1 MAEKRKERKVDPLE
15 KRRERAEAIAP
26 LLGEAYPDLE
36 ISLDW
41 ETPIQLVVAT
51 ILSAQCTD
59 EQVNA
64 VTPQLFARYETAR
77 DYAEA
82 DREELEELIY
92 STGFYRN
99 KAKNIQG
106 MGRVVEEEFGG
117 EVPDTMEGLLE
128 LPGVARKTANVVLT
142 NGFGK
147 VEGIVVDTHVKRVSR
162 RLGLTGE
169 TSAVKIERDLMKVL
183 PEEQWHPFPW
193 RLILHGRA
201 ICDARNPRCEDCML
215 SDLCPSAFTFDG

>member
-1 MAEKRKERKVDPLE
+1 MAEKRHRVDSLA
-15 KRRERAEAIAP
+15 KRRQRAAAIIPRLA
-26 LLGEAYPDLE
+26 EAYPGLE

-41 ETPIQLVVAT
+41 ETPLDLVVAT

-59 EQVNA
+59 ERVNQT
-64 VTPQLFARYETAR
+64 TPSLFARYRTAR

-82 DREELEELIY
+82 DRAELEELIR
-92 STGFYRN
+92 STGFFRN

-106 MGRVVEEEFGG
+106 MGRTVAEEFGG
-117 EVPDTMEGLLE
+117 EVPDTMEELLR

-142 NGFGK
+142 NGFGT

-169 TSAVKIERDLMKVL
+169 TAPEKIERDLMKVL
-183 PEEQWHPFPW
+183 PEAEWHPFPW

-201 ICDARNPRCEDCML
+201 ICDARSPRCSDCLL
-215 SDLCPSAFTFDG
+215 SDLCPSAFTFDS

>member
-1 MAEKRKERKVDPLE
+1 MAEKRRRVDSLE
-15 KRRERAEAIAP
+15 KRRERAAAIAP
-26 LLGEAYPDLE
+26 RLAEAYPDLE

-41 ETPIQLVVAT
+41 ETPLELVVAT

-59 EQVNA
+59 ERVNQT
-64 VTPQLFARYETAR
+64 TPALFERYRTAR

-82 DREELEELIY
+82 DREELEELIR
-92 STGFYRN
+92 STGFFRN

-106 MGRVVEEEFGG
+106 MGRVVAEEFGG
-117 EVPDTMEGLLE
+117 EVPDTMDELLT

-147 VEGIVVDTHVKRVSR
+147 VEGIVVDTHIKRVSR

-169 TSAVKIERDLMKVL
+169 TSPVKIERDLMKVL
-183 PEEQWHPFPW
+183 PEDQWHPFPW

-201 ICDARNPRCEDCML
+201 VCDARSPRCDDCML
-215 SDLCPSAFTFDG
+215 SDLCPSAFSFDS

>member
-1 MAEKRKERKVDPLE
+1 MAEKRRRVDALE
-15 KRRERAEAIAP
+15 KRRERAAAIAP
-26 LLGEAYPDLE
+26 RLAEAYPDLE

-41 ETPIQLVVAT
+41 ETPLELVVAT

-59 EQVNA
+59 ERVNKT
-64 VTPQLFARYETAR
+64 TPALFERYETAR

-82 DREELEELIY
+82 DREELEEFVR
-92 STGFYRN
+92 STGFFRN

-106 MGRVVEEEFGG
+106 MGRVVAEEFGG
-117 EVPDTMEGLLE
+117 EVPDTMDELLT

-169 TSAVKIERDLMKVL
+169 TSPVKIERDLMEVL
-183 PEEQWHPFPW
+183 PEEEWHPFPW

-201 ICDARNPRCEDCML
+201 ICDARSPRCDDCML
-215 SDLCPSAFTFDG
+215 SDLCPSAFSFD

>member
-1 MAEKRKERKVDPLE
+1 MGERRHRVDALE
-15 KRRERAEAIAP
+15 KRRERAAAISPRLA
-26 LLGEAYPDLE
+26 EAYPDLE

-41 ETPIQLVVAT
+41 ETPLELVVAT

-59 EQVNA
+59 ERVNKT
-64 VTPQLFARYETAR
+64 TPALFERYETAR
-77 DYAEA
+77 DYADA
-82 DREELEELIY
+82 DREELEELVR
-92 STGFYRN
+92 STGFFRN

-106 MGRVVEEEFGG
+106 MGRVVAEEFGG
-117 EVPDTMEGLLE
+117 EVPDTMDELLT

-147 VEGIVVDTHVKRVSR
+147 VEGIVVDTHIKRVSR

-169 TSAVKIERDLMKVL
+169 TSPVKIERDLMKVL
-183 PEEQWHPFPW
+183 PEEEWHPFPW

-201 ICDARNPRCEDCML
+201 ICDARSPRCDECML
-215 SDLCPSAFTFDG
+215 SDLCPSAFSFD

>member
-1 MAEKRKERKVDPLE
+1 MAEKRRRVDALE
-15 KRRERAEAIAP
+15 KRRERAAAIAP
-26 LLGEAYPDLE
+26 RLAEPYPDLE

-41 ETPIQLVVAT
+41 ETPLELVVAT

-59 EQVNA
+59 ERVNKT
-64 VTPQLFARYETAR
+64 TPALFERYETAR
-77 DYAEA
+77 DYADA
-82 DREELEELIY
+82 DREELEELIR
-92 STGFYRN
+92 STGFFRN

-106 MGRVVEEEFGG
+106 MGRIVAEEFGG
-117 EVPDTMEGLLE
+117 EVPDTMDELLT

-142 NGFGK
+142 NGFGR

-169 TSAVKIERDLMKVL
+169 TSPVKIERDLMKVL
-183 PEEQWHPFPW
+183 PEEEWHPFPW

-201 ICDARNPRCEDCML
+201 ICDARSPRCDDCML
-215 SDLCPSAFTFDG
+215 SDLCPSAFSFDA

>member
-1 MAEKRKERKVDPLE
+1 MAEKRRRVDSLA
-15 KRRERAEAIAP
+15 KRRQRAAAITPRLA
-26 LLGEAYPDLE
+26 EAYPGLE

-41 ETPIQLVVAT
+41 ETPLDLVVAT

-59 EQVNA
+59 ERVNQT
-64 VTPQLFARYETAR
+64 TPPLFARYRTAR

-82 DREELEELIY
+82 DRAELEELIR
-92 STGFYRN
+92 STGFFRN
-99 KAKNIQG
+99 KARNIQG
-106 MGRVVEEEFGG
+106 MGRTVAEEFGG
-117 EVPDTMEGLLE
+117 EVPDTMEELLR

-169 TSAVKIERDLMKVL
+169 AAPEKIEHDLMKVL
-183 PEEQWHPFPW
+183 PEAEWQPFPW

-201 ICDARNPRCEDCML
+201 VCDARSPRCGDCLL
-215 SDLCPSAFTFDG
+215 SDLCPSAFTFDS

>member
-1 MAEKRKERKVDPLE
+1 MAEKRRRVDTLE
-15 KRRERAEAIAP
+15 KRRERAAAVAP
-26 LLGEAYPDLE
+26 RLAASYPDLE

-41 ETPIQLVVAT
+41 ETPLELVVAT

-59 EQVNA
+59 ERVNKT
-64 VTPQLFARYETAR
+64 TPALFERYGTAR

-82 DREELEELIY
+82 DREELEELIR
-92 STGFYRN
+92 STGFFRN

-106 MGRVVEEEFGG
+106 MGRVVAQEFGG
-117 EVPDTMEGLLE
+117 EVPRTMDELLT

-169 TSAVKIERDLMKVL
+169 TSPVNIERDLMKVL
-183 PEEQWHPFPW
+183 PEEEWHPFPW

-201 ICDARNPRCEDCML
+201 VCDARSPRCDDCML
-215 SDLCPSAFTFDG
+215 SDLCPSAFTFDS

>member
-1 MAEKRKERKVDPLE
+1 MAEKRRRVDSLN
-15 KRRERAEAIAP
+15 KRRERAAAIAP
-26 LLGEAYPDLE
+26 QLAEAYPGLE

-41 ETPIQLVVAT
+41 ETPLELVVAT

-59 EQVNA
+59 ERVNQ
-64 VTPQLFARYETAR
+64 VTPSLFERYRTAR

-82 DREELEELIY
+82 DREELEELIR
-92 STGFYRN
+92 STGFFRN

-106 MGRVVEEEFGG
+106 MGRTVADDFGG
-117 EVPDTMEGLLE
+117 VVPDTMEDLLT

-147 VEGIVVDTHVKRVSR
+147 VEGIVVDTHVKRVAG

-169 TSAVKIERDLMKVL
+169 TSPVKIEQDLMKVL

-201 ICDARNPRCEDCML
+201 ICDARSPRCGDCML
-215 SDLCPSAFTFDG
+215 SDLCPSAFSFD

>member
-1 MAEKRKERKVDPLE
+1 MAEKRRRVDSLE
-15 KRRERAEAIAP
+15 KRRERAAAIAP
-26 LLGEAYPDLE
+26 RLAEAYPGLE

-41 ETPIQLVVAT
+41 ETPLELVVAT

-59 EQVNA
+59 ERVNQT
-64 VTPQLFARYETAR
+64 TPALFERYRTAI

-82 DREELEELIY
+82 DREELEELIR
-92 STGFYRN
+92 STGFFRN

-106 MGRVVEEEFGG
+106 MGRVVAEEFGG
-117 EVPDTMEGLLE
+117 EVPDTMDELLT

-169 TSAVKIERDLMKVL
+169 TSPVKIERDLMKVL
-183 PEEQWHPFPW
+183 PEDQWHPFPW

-201 ICDARNPRCEDCML
+201 ICDARSPRCDDCML
-215 SDLCPSAFTFDG
+215 SDLCPSAFSFDS